1 MLNRRAVGLGLMMA
15 PSLLISGRSF
25 GQTTEE
31 EESFEQLTFPPI
43 SALDQPGLFG
53 YKPATQ
59 AQIDKARLIV
69 NNTPRGPAPIDIA
82 KSFITRFSNTDAEAI
97 SQWPSPASWNPLVVE
112 FFRSTNTKAN
122 NDMIAWCAAF
132 ANWCIERAGQAGS
145 KSASSQSFLSRN
157 FKKTDIPK
165 RGDLA
170 IFTCFDSQGRS
181 LGLGHVTFFESRVDD
196 RRISVVGGNQSVHGH
211 SSIISASSFPSYD
224 RPVRRTVGSRRV
236 PCTMRLNTFVSLS

>member
-31 EESFEQLTFPPI
+31 VESFEQLTFPPI

-69 NNTPRGPAPIDIA
+69 NSTPRGPAPIDIA

-97 SQWPSPASWNPLVVE
+97 SQSPSPASWNPLVVE
-112 FFRSTNTKAN
+112 FFRSTSTKAN

-132 ANWCIERAGQAGS
+132 ANP
-145 KSASSQSFLSRN
+145 F
-157 FKKTDIPK
+157 IPYTH
-165 RGDLA
+165 A
-170 IFTCFDSQGRS
+170 
-181 LGLGHVTFFESRVDD
+181 
-196 RRISVVGGNQSVHGH
+196 
-211 SSIISASSFPSYD
+211 
-224 RPVRRTVGSRRV
+224 
-236 PCTMRLNTFVSLS
+236 